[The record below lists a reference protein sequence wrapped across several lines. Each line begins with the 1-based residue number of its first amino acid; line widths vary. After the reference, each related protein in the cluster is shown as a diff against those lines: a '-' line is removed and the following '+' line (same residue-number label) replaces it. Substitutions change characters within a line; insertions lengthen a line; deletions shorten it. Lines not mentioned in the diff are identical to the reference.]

1 MKIMKKKESEI
12 FHQALGD
19 ATHKPTINWEK
30 EIEIAEKTKTQRPNK
45 DQLIKNILI
54 QSEDF
59 NFIWNIRSLK
69 KTTIGNLQNILS
81 LLLKY

>member
-1 MKIMKKKESEI
+1 MKNKESEI
-12 FHQALGD
+12 FNQALAE

-30 EIEIAEKTKTQRPNK
+30 EIEKAEKTKTQRPNK

-59 NFIWNIRSLK
+59 NFIWNIKNLK
-69 KTTIGNLQNILS
+69 KATIGNLQNILT
-81 LLLKY
+81 LLIKY

>member
-1 MKIMKKKESEI
+1 MKKKESEI

-30 EIEIAEKTKTQRPNK
+30 EIEKAEKTKTQRPNK
-45 DQLIKNILI
+45 DQLIKNILM

-59 NFIWNIRSLK
+59 NFIWNIKNLK
-69 KTTIGNLQNILS
+69 KTTIGNLQNILT

>member
-1 MKIMKKKESEI
+1 MKKKESEI
-12 FHQALGD
+12 FHQALGE
-19 ATHKPTINWEK
+19 ATHKPRINWEK
-30 EIEIAEKTKTQRPNK
+30 EIEKAEKTKTQRPNK
-45 DQLIKNILI
+45 DQLIENIVM

>member
-1 MKIMKKKESEI
+1 MKKKESEI
-12 FHQALGD
+12 FHQALGE
-19 ATHKPTINWEK
+19 ATHKPTMDWEK
-30 EIEIAEKTKTQRPNK
+30 EIEKAEKTKTKRPNK
-45 DQLIKNILI
+45 DQLIENIVM

>member
-1 MKIMKKKESEI
+1 MKKKESEI

-30 EIEIAEKTKTQRPNK
+30 EIEKAEKTKTQRPNK
-45 DQLIKNILI
+45 EELIKNIVM

-59 NFIWNIRSLK
+59 NFIWNIRGLQ

>member
-1 MKIMKKKESEI
+1 MKNKESEI
-12 FHQALGD
+12 FQQALGE

-30 EIEIAEKTKTQRPNK
+30 EIEKAEKTKTKRPNK
-45 DQLIKNILI
+45 EQLIKNIVI

-59 NFIWNIRSLK
+59 NFIWNIKSLK

>member
-1 MKIMKKKESEI
+1 MKNKESEI
-12 FHQALGD
+12 FHHALAE

-30 EIEIAEKTKTQRPNK
+30 EIEKAEKTKTQRPNK
-45 DQLIKNILI
+45 DQLIKNILM

-59 NFIWNIRSLK
+59 NFIWNIKNLK
-69 KTTIGNLQNILS
+69 KTTIGNLQNILT

>member
-1 MKIMKKKESEI
+1 MKKKESEI
-12 FHQALGD
+12 FHQALGE
-19 ATHKPTINWEK
+19 ATHKPSINWEK
-30 EIEIAEKTKTQRPNK
+30 EIEKAKKTKTQRPNK
-45 DQLIKNILI
+45 DQLIKNILM

-59 NFIWNIRSLK
+59 NFIWNIKNLK

>member
-1 MKIMKKKESEI
+1 MKKKESEI
-12 FHQALGD
+12 FQQALGE

-30 EIEIAEKTKTQRPNK
+30 EIEKAEKIKTETPNK
-45 DQLIKNILI
+45 EQLIKNIVT

>member
-1 MKIMKKKESEI
+1 MKKKESEI
-12 FHQALGD
+12 FHQALAE
-19 ATHKPTINWEK
+19 ATHKPSINWEK
-30 EIEIAEKTKTQRPNK
+30 EIEKAEKTKTKRPNK
-45 DQLIKNILI
+45 DQLIENIVM

-59 NFIWNIRSLK
+59 NFIWNIRGLK

>member
-1 MKIMKKKESEI
+1 MKKKESEI
-12 FHQALGD
+12 FHQALGE

-30 EIEIAEKTKTQRPNK
+30 EIEKAEKTKTQRPNK
-45 DQLIKNILI
+45 EELIKNIVM

-59 NFIWNIRSLK
+59 NFIWNIRSLQ

>member
-1 MKIMKKKESEI
+1 MKKKESEI
-12 FHQALGD
+12 FHQALGE

-30 EIEIAEKTKTQRPNK
+30 EIEKAEKTKTQRPNK
-45 DQLIKNILI
+45 DQLIKNILM

-69 KTTIGNLQNILS
+69 KTTIGNLQNLS
-81 LLLKY
+81 LIHI

>member
-1 MKIMKKKESEI
+1 MEIMKKKESEI

-30 EIEIAEKTKTQRPNK
+30 EIEKAEKTKTQRPNK
-45 DQLIKNILI
+45 EELIKNIVM

-59 NFIWNIRSLK
+59 NFIWNIRSLQ

-81 LLLKY
+81 LLLNY

>member
-1 MKIMKKKESEI
+1 MKIKKKKESEI
-12 FHQALGD
+12 FHQALAE

-30 EIEIAEKTKTQRPNK
+30 EIEKAKKTKTKRPNK
-45 DQLIKNILI
+45 DQLIKNILM

-59 NFIWNIRSLK
+59 NFIWNIRSLQ

>member
-1 MKIMKKKESEI
+1 MKIIKKKESEI
-12 FHQALGD
+12 FHQALAE

-30 EIEIAEKTKTQRPNK
+30 EIEKAEKTKTKRPNK
-45 DQLIKNILI
+45 EHLIQNIVM

>member
-12 FHQALGD
+12 FHQALAE

-30 EIEIAEKTKTQRPNK
+30 EIEKAEKTKTKRPNK
-45 DQLIKNILI
+45 DHLIQNIVM

-81 LLLKY
+81 LLLK

>member
-1 MKIMKKKESEI
+1 MKKKESEI
-12 FHQALGD
+12 FHQALGE

-30 EIEIAEKTKTQRPNK
+30 EIEKAEKTKTQRPNK
-45 DQLIKNILI
+45 DQLIKNILM

-59 NFIWNIRSLK
+59 NFIWNIKNLK
-69 KTTIGNLQNILS
+69 KTTIGNLQNILT

>member
-1 MKIMKKKESEI
+1 MKKKESEI

-30 EIEIAEKTKTQRPNK
+30 EIEKAEKTKTQRPNK
-45 DQLIKNILI
+45 EDLIKNIVM

-69 KTTIGNLQNILS
+69 KTTIENLQNILS

>member
-1 MKIMKKKESEI
+1 MKKKESEI
-12 FHQALGD
+12 FHQALAE

-30 EIEIAEKTKTQRPNK
+30 EIEKAEKTKTQRPNK
-45 DQLIKNILI
+45 EELIKNIVM

>member
-1 MKIMKKKESEI
+1 MKKKGSEI

-30 EIEIAEKTKTQRPNK
+30 EIEKAEKTKTQRPNK
-45 DQLIKNILI
+45 EELIKNIVM

-59 NFIWNIRSLK
+59 NFIWNIRSLQ

>member
-1 MKIMKKKESEI
+1 MKKKESEI

-30 EIEIAEKTKTQRPNK
+30 EIEKAEKTKTQRPNK
-45 DQLIKNILI
+45 EELIKNIVM

>member
-1 MKIMKKKESEI
+1 MKKKESEI
-12 FHQALGD
+12 FHQALGE
-19 ATHKPTINWEK
+19 ATHKPSINWEK
-30 EIEIAEKTKTQRPNK
+30 EIEKAEKTKTKRPNK
-45 DQLIKNILI
+45 DQLIENIVM

>member
-1 MKIMKKKESEI
+1 MKKKESEI
-12 FHQALGD
+12 FHQALAE

-30 EIEIAEKTKTQRPNK
+30 EIEKAEKTKTQRPNK
-45 DQLIKNILI
+45 EELIKNIVM

-59 NFIWNIRSLK
+59 NFILNIRSLQ

>member
-1 MKIMKKKESEI
+1 MKKKESEI
-12 FHQALGD
+12 FHQALGE

-30 EIEIAEKTKTQRPNK
+30 EIEKAEKTKTKRPNK
-45 DQLIKNILI
+45 DQLIENIVM

>member
-1 MKIMKKKESEI
+1 MKIMKKKEPEI

-30 EIEIAEKTKTQRPNK
+30 EIEKAEKTKTQRPNK
-45 DQLIKNILI
+45 DQLIKNILM

-59 NFIWNIRSLK
+59 NFIWNIKNLK
-69 KTTIGNLQNILS
+69 KTTIGNLQNILT

>member
-12 FHQALGD
+12 FHQALAE

-30 EIEIAEKTKTQRPNK
+30 EIEKAEKTITQRPNK
-45 DQLIKNILI
+45 EELIKNIVM

>member
-1 MKIMKKKESEI
+1 MIIMKKKESEI

-30 EIEIAEKTKTQRPNK
+30 EIEKAEKTKTQRPNK
-45 DQLIKNILI
+45 EELIKNIVM

>member
-1 MKIMKKKESEI
+1 MKIMKNKESEI
-12 FHQALGD
+12 FQQALGE

-30 EIEIAEKTKTQRPNK
+30 EIEKAEKTKTKRPNK
-45 DQLIKNILI
+45 EQLIKNIVM

-59 NFIWNIRSLK
+59 NFIWNIRSLQ

>member
-1 MKIMKKKESEI
+1 MKKKESEI
-12 FHQALGD
+12 FHQALGE
-19 ATHKPTINWEK
+19 ATHKPSINWEK
-30 EIEIAEKTKTQRPNK
+30 EIEKAEKTKTKRPNK
-45 DQLIKNILI
+45 DQLIENIVM

-69 KTTIGNLQNILS
+69 KTTIGNLQNILT

>member
-1 MKIMKKKESEI
+1 MEIMKKKESEI

-30 EIEIAEKTKTQRPNK
+30 EIEKAEKTKTQRPNK
-45 DQLIKNILI
+45 EELIKNIVM

>member
-1 MKIMKKKESEI
+1 MKIMKNKESEI
-12 FHQALGD
+12 FQQALGE

-30 EIEIAEKTKTQRPNK
+30 EIEKAEKTKTKRPNK
-45 DQLIKNILI
+45 EQLIKNIVI

>member
-12 FHQALGD
+12 FHQALAE

-30 EIEIAEKTKTQRPNK
+30 EIEKAEKTKTQRPNK
-45 DQLIKNILI
+45 EELIKNIVM

-81 LLLKY
+81 LLLK

>member
-30 EIEIAEKTKTQRPNK
+30 EIEKAEKTKTQRPNK
-45 DQLIKNILI
+45 EELIKNIVM
-54 QSEDF
+54 
-59 NFIWNIRSLK
+59 
-69 KTTIGNLQNILS
+69 
-81 LLLKY
+81 

>member
-1 MKIMKKKESEI
+1 MKKKESEI

-19 ATHKPTINWEK
+19 ATHKPTINWET
-30 EIEIAEKTKTQRPNK
+30 EIEKAEKTKTQRPNK
-45 DQLIKNILI
+45 EELIKNIVM

>member
-19 ATHKPTINWEK
+19 VTHKPTINWEK
-30 EIEIAEKTKTQRPNK
+30 EIEKAEKTKTQRPNK
-45 DQLIKNILI
+45 DQLIKNILM

-59 NFIWNIRSLK
+59 NFIWNIKNLK

-81 LLLKY
+81 LLLK

>member
-1 MKIMKKKESEI
+1 LKKKESEI
-12 FHQALGD
+12 FQQALGE

-30 EIEIAEKTKTQRPNK
+30 EIEKAEKIKTETPNK
-45 DQLIKNILI
+45 EQLIKNIVT

>member
-30 EIEIAEKTKTQRPNK
+30 EIEKAEKTKTQRPNK
-45 DQLIKNILI
+45 DQLIKNILM

>member
-1 MKIMKKKESEI
+1 MKIMKTKESEI

-30 EIEIAEKTKTQRPNK
+30 EIEKAEKTKTQRPNK
-45 DQLIKNILI
+45 DQLIKNILM

-59 NFIWNIRSLK
+59 NFIWNIKDLK
-69 KTTIGNLQNILS
+69 KITIGNLQNILS
-81 LLLKY
+81 LLLK